1 MKFLLFFVS
10 LIFSYIF
17 YIFYNLT
24 KWKNYL
30 WNIIQNPVNLSSFS
44 WNLLIE
50 SFIFLL
56 IWIIFLYFF
65 SDLKVWWKEKTW
77 VYKNE
82 VMYFIFYTLFIFYM
96 FFFNKWFDS
105 FIIIIIIIFVLSDV
119 FFNHLS
125 YISRLNSYKIKFRY
139 IWLLLSYLNTL
150 LSFYYILKNGIN
162 LILLFVLFFNFYFNL
177 IVHKKYTN
185 YISLIVSTS
194 IIFFLFYCLYFFVIK
209 IYI

>member
-44 WNLLIE
+44 WNILIE

-65 SDLKVWWKEKTW
+65 SDFKVWWKEKTW

-82 VMYFIFYTLFIFYM
+82 VIYFIFYTLFIFYM
-96 FFFNKWFDS
+96 YFLNKWFDS

-119 FFNHLS
+119 LFNHLS
-125 YISRLNSYKIKFRY
+125 NISRLNSYKIKFRY
-139 IWLLLSYLNTL
+139 IWLLLSYLSAV
-150 LSFYYILKNGIN
+150 LSFYYILKNWISV
-162 LILLFVLFFNFYFNL
+162 ILLFILFFSFYFNL
-177 IVHKKYTN
+177 VVHKKYTN

-209 IYI
+209 LYI